1 MKQLMNKKNIL
12 LVGGCGFIGHN
23 LALKLKNLGHSVTI
37 IDSLSVNNLLTFTDK
52 DILNK
57 KLYVTILN
65 NRIELLNE
73 HKIELIVADSREH
86 HQISKI
92 FEKIKPEIIIHLA
105 AVSHAAKSN
114 KEPHTTFDNS
124 LRTLETTLDNA
135 KNINSHVI
143 FISSSMVYGDFKSD
157 QVDEDSICNPIGIY
171 GNLKLAGELMIKS
184 FNQVFG
190 LPYTIIRPSALYGE
204 RCVSRR
210 VGQIFIE
217 NAIQNL
223 DINISGDGEEK
234 LDFTYIEDLIHGI
247 SLCCSNKK
255 ALNQIFNITYGNA
268 RKINELAEILI
279 QNFPS
284 IKINHID
291 RDRFMPKRG
300 TLLNDKSKE
309 LLNFIPKFQIEEGY
323 KKYIEWYKDFWNKK
337 KFMKIKKVNTKKKF

>member
-52 DILNK
+52 DIINK

-86 HQISKI
+86 HQISRI

-157 QVDEDSICNPIGIY
+157 HVDEESICNPIGIY

-309 LLNFIPKFQIEEGY
+309 LLNFIPKFQIGEGY
-323 KKYIEWYKDFWNKK
+323 KKYIEWYKDFWNKR
-337 KFMKIKKVNTKKKF
+337 KIYENKES